1 MTPKLH
7 VEKLAILSSDIETN
21 ELQIRK
27 YIAKEWRTLTKG
39 LQENA
44 IILFIAGVHGSED
57 GRLSKPAESVERLQE
72 QFSKFLELNH
82 KKVFDDKGRR
92 LIRFEFL
99 DVKKFYLDAN
109 ICAIDEEALEMEIM
123 KINPH
128 VVVLAICFS
137 KTLQLKFKLESSG
150 LFPRLRMQRDLIL
163 ISKGRI
169 LTLDQ
174 TQSDLLMQ
182 LAKDENNHKTVVI
195 SGPEGSGKS
204 LLAVE
209 ATKMK
214 IYSLL
219 KKHSSSDQVKIR
231 VVLCA
236 AYQGDNRVPVLFRFL
251 KEELEGFGN
260 HCLIDLKPLADLSF
274 TNVMDLQS
282 KIQKELL
289 TGSQVYTRE
298 DDILFTQLL
307 PKVDDETESI
317 AESATKPDPIV
328 PNQEVADP
336 NFQDQQTVNKS
347 KGRDP
352 GVTMVPKLTSE
363 TIVLLDEVSPGFD
376 LHQWKQFKSDW
387 NVEYVV
393 ALRHTFSQ
401 SSFPK
406 EPPLEKVSAW
416 DNTLICVLDKRLR
429 CSHEITAL
437 VFYLMIHSKNN
448 ATLKSFEHSL
458 DSFEGD
464 VVPMWIDVESVEDF
478 IYFAKETYHSVDCK
492 TVMVIYDPIDDQFEL
507 QPLLKYCK
515 DKDWQC
521 HPYSSIIGS
530 EASTVFLYNLKEFHF
545 ESFTRATNELIII
558 TIKSSVESQVS
569 MFRSLFSRFGLGRLG
584 RYQKS
589 KNKNE

>member
-1 MTPKLH
+1 MTPNLH
-7 VEKLAILSSDIETN
+7 VEKLAILSSNIETN
-21 ELQIRK
+21 EREIRK
-27 YIAKEWRTLTKG
+27 YIANEWETLTKG
-39 LQENA
+39 LQNA
-44 IILFIAGVHGSED
+44 IILFIAGVHGLED
-57 GRLSKPAESVERLQE
+57 GRLSEPAKSVERLQE
-72 QFSKFLELNH
+72 QFSKFLALNH
-82 KKVFDDKGRR
+82 PKIFDDKDRKS
-92 LIRFEFL
+92 IRFEFL

-150 LFPRLRMQRDLIL
+150 LFPRLRMQRDLNL

-174 TQSDLLMQ
+174 AQSDLLMQ
-182 LAKDENNHKTVVI
+182 LAKDENNRKTVVI

-204 LLAVE
+204 LLAME

-219 KKHSSSDQVKIR
+219 KKHSGSDHVKIR

-236 AYQGDNRVPVLFRFL
+236 AYQGDNRVPVLFQFL
-251 KEELEGFGN
+251 KEELEAFG
-260 HCLIDLKPLADLSF
+260 HHFLIDLKPLADLSF
-274 TNVMDLQS
+274 TNVKDLQS

-289 TGSQVYTRE
+289 TDSLVYKRE
-298 DDILFTQLL
+298 DNILFTQLL
-307 PKVDDETESI
+307 PKVDDESETI
-317 AESATKPDPIV
+317 ADAVGATNLDPIV
-328 PNQEVADP
+328 PKPKVANP
-336 NFQDQQTVNKS
+336 NFQDQEPVNKS
-347 KGRDP
+347 KST
-352 GVTMVPKLTSE
+352 TMFPQLTSE

-376 LHQWKQFKSDW
+376 LHQWKQFKSDS
-387 NVEYVV
+387 NFEYVV
-393 ALRHTFSQ
+393 AIRHTFSQ

-406 EPPLEKVSAW
+406 IPTLEKVSAW

-429 CSHEITAL
+429 CSDEITAL

-464 VVPMWIDVESVEDF
+464 VPMWIDVESVEDF
-478 IYFAKETYHSVDCK
+478 IYFAEETYHSVDSK
-492 TVMVIYDPIDDQFEL
+492 SVMVIFDPNDDQFAL
-507 QPLLKYCK
+507 QPLLKYCL
-515 DKDWQC
+515 DKNWQC

-530 EASTVFLYNLKEFHF
+530 EASTVFIYNLKQFHF

-558 TIKSSVESQVS
+558 TIKSSDESQVS
-569 MFRSLFSRFGLGRLG
+569 MSRPWLSRFYHGRKN

-589 KNKNE
+589 KNDDKTENQ